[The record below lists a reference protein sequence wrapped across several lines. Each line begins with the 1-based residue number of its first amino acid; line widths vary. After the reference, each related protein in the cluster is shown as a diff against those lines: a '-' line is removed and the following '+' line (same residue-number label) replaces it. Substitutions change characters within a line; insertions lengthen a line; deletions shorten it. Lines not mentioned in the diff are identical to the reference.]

1 MKFMFFSDDNGAS
14 IARSFDDIASVTD
27 AGFKGSVEIVDE
39 DGVTVSRVEDV
50 VIDVHQTDDMREVL
64 IGLVGDI
71 QVNGHNAELVYT
83 TGDCDIFA
91 KALSQVVPEGTVVGV
106 FDPLDE
112 DGDFVVGAHHL
123 VHAAL
128 QIGSEIIDI
137 GGVRDR
143 SQWLMQ
149 LDHLGSEEMYIDPI
163 SRGRWEGLRPKPPDE
178 NDMAIARK
186 IAELLVFCVDATR
199 PLARFDMQA

>member
-1 MKFMFFSDDNGAS
+1 MFFSDDHGAS
-14 IARSFDDIASVTD
+14 ITRSFADIASITD

-64 IGLVGDI
+64 IGLVGI
-71 QVNGHNAELVYT
+71 MQVNGQNAELVYT
-83 TGDCDIFA
+83 TGNCDIFA
-91 KALSQVVPEGTVVGV
+91 RALSHVVPEGAVVGV

-112 DGDFVVGAHHL
+112 DGEFVVGSHHL

-128 QIGSEIIDI
+128 QLGSEIIDI
-137 GGVRDR
+137 GGVRER
-143 SQWLMQ
+143 SLWLMQ

-163 SRGRWEGLRPKPPDE
+163 GRWRWEVLRPNPPDE
-178 NDMAIARK
+178 NEMVIARK
-186 IAELLVFCVDATR
+186 IAELLVFSVDATR
-199 PLARFDMQA
+199 PLACFDMHA